1 MLYILP
7 TPPGKQTNKPL
18 CHSTHLSFG
27 ATSCTLISPV
37 LTEQTLPP
45 RASVETLRGPRR
57 RSHPSGRGHQAQ
69 APARAPRGVGARAGG
84 RGRAGKGV
92 LGRPGCRE
100 EGSPRQRRP
109 PRRCALRAAPT
120 APRDPEAQAHFRR
133 KERKKLRLARISG
146 SQSRL
151 GPQHRHR
158 TPLSA
163 ALASPLPIFGLV
175 LEEPVP
181 RPRVAEAVTRV
192 SPAAGPLSP
201 VTLPSRAPFP
211 PSPPAAV
218 LPPLPRAARPALAS
232 SGVAVTGRL
241 CCETKSDPWAPR
253 PRPRARDR
261 DARGPSRARRG
272 GGGGGGAADAA
283 PRHPTPAVDRA
294 RAAPAPRPVRR
305 LLGRLLGVGT
315 AARYAEP
322 PGRTRRRARKMGTR
336 VGRAVRGRR
345 RRPRP
350 RGIRALHVEG
360 CV

>member
-1 MLYILP
+1 MGTRPRLQLGRRGESG
-7 TPPGKQTNKPL
+7 PGE
-18 CHSTHLSFG
+18 G
-27 ATSCTLISPV
+27 GG
-37 LTEQTLPP
+37 E
-45 RASVETLRGPRR
+45 
-57 RSHPSGRGHQAQ
+57 
-69 APARAPRGVGARAGG
+69 G
-84 RGRAGKGV
+84 RGRGYWED
-92 LGRPGCRE
+92 RGCRE

-109 PRRCALRAAPT
+109 PRRCALRAAPR

-151 GPQHRHR
+151 GPKHRHR

-163 ALASPLPIFGLV
+163 APASPLPIFGLV

-181 RPRVAEAVTRV
+181 RPRVAEAVTQV
-192 SPAAGPLSP
+192 SPAAGPLSL

-211 PSPPAAV
+211 PSPPAAA

-261 DARGPSRARRG
+261 DARGPNRARRG
-272 GGGGGGAADAA
+272 GGGGEGAAGAA
-283 PRHPTPAVDRA
+283 PRPPPPPTVA
-294 RAAPAPRPVRR
+294 RAHRPLRRPSAVSSAASSAWAP
-305 LLGRLLGVGT
+305 
-315 AARYAEP
+315 P
-322 PGRTRRRARKMGTR
+322 PGTRSHLEGRGGARAIMGTR